1 VVEVF
6 DAIRRG
12 DLERV
17 RELAAADPLVGIAR
31 EEPHGPGVSA
41 VLTARYHDRL
51 DLVEALLP
59 PDDAVLNVWE
69 AAALGRTDRLR
80 AIVDGEPALVDLPA
94 PDGFRPLAL
103 AAFFGHE
110 AGVRLLLDRGAAL
123 DAQGTGVI
131 RTTALQAAAAAD
143 ETAIARLLLEAGADA
158 NVEQPDGFT
167 ALDSAIQN
175 GNDELRELLLAHG
188 ATPRP

>member
-1 VVEVF
+1 
-6 DAIRRG
+6 
-12 DLERV
+12 
-17 RELAAADPLVGIAR
+17 
-31 EEPHGPGVSA
+31 
-41 VLTARYHDRL
+41 
-51 DLVEALLP
+51 LVEALLP

>member
-1 VVEVF
+1 
-6 DAIRRG
+6 
-12 DLERV
+12 
-17 RELAAADPLVGIAR
+17 
-31 EEPHGPGVSA
+31 
-41 VLTARYHDRL
+41 
-51 DLVEALLP
+51 
-59 PDDAVLNVWE
+59 
-69 AAALGRTDRLR
+69 
-80 AIVDGEPALVDLPA
+80 
-94 PDGFRPLAL
+94 
-103 AAFFGHE
+103 
-110 AGVRLLLDRGAAL
+110 
-123 DAQGTGVI
+123 VI